1 MKRPCVATTQSV
13 IAEIRQDLS
22 ELVSAGKPIRREL
35 PDGGRLHID
44 RPLPFLW
51 VHFGSEPIAARDVVS
66 SNASYLIAADA
77 ALAVE
82 ICGLVSQ
89 KLREHCQAFLLLDFG
104 ELEKDHFLTDDAPVL
119 PAFQVTVA
127 TGSSAAERAA
137 MEAFAAAAVNR
148 KSKYRTPGSRSCP
161 ADPRA
166 RRAFQAPWPG
176 KRSYACALLRSTAFR
191 GATPSIRI

>member
-1 MKRPCVATTQSV
+1 MKPPRVATTQSV

-89 KLREHCQAFLLLDFG
+89 KLREHCQAFLL
-104 ELEKDHFLTDDAPVL
+104 
-119 PAFQVTVA
+119 
-127 TGSSAAERAA
+127 
-137 MEAFAAAAVNR
+137 
-148 KSKYRTPGSRSCP
+148 
-161 ADPRA
+161 
-166 RRAFQAPWPG
+166 
-176 KRSYACALLRSTAFR
+176 
-191 GATPSIRI
+191 